1 MIGRRDFITLLAGA
15 AAAWPLAAR
24 AQQPAMPVIGYF
36 SGRSPEAEAP
46 ILGASRKGLEET
58 GYLAGQNIAI
68 EFRFSDGQDD
78 QLPALAAE
86 LVRRRVAVLVAT
98 DRPSALAAK
107 AATATI
113 PIVFT
118 SGADAVEI
126 GLVASLNRPG
136 GNATGVNIFT
146 TELGPKRLEL
156 LRQLLPN
163 AGTIAFIVNPTSAAT
178 GRQVSELQTAAA
190 ALGQQI
196 LVLNAG
202 SEKEIDEAFA
212 TIVERRVAAVLYPAS
227 LFFQVRQ
234 QQLVALAARHSIPAM
249 YEWREFVT
257 AGGLMSYSTN
267 RAEAFRQI
275 GIYTGRVLKGAN
287 PADLP
292 VMQSIRFEFVIN
304 LKTAKALGIKIS
316 DDLLSL
322 ADEVIE

>member
-1 MIGRRDFITLLAGA
+1 MRRRAFITLLGGA
-15 AAAWPLAAR
+15 VVAWPLAAR
-24 AQQPAMPVIGYF
+24 AQQQSAMPMIGYL

-46 ILGASRKGLEET
+46 IVGAFRRGLEET

-68 EFRFSDGQDD
+68 EFSFSDGRDD
-78 QLPALAAE
+78 QLPALAAD
-86 LVRRRVAVLVAT
+86 LVRRRVTVLVAT
-98 DRPSALAAK
+98 DRPSALATK

-126 GLVASLNRPG
+126 GLVASLNWPG

-163 AGTIAFIVNPTSAAT
+163 AGTIAFVVNPNSAFT
-178 GRQVSELQTAAA
+178 GRQVNELQTAAA

-202 SEKEIDEAFA
+202 NEKEINEAFA
-212 TIVERRVAAVLYPAS
+212 TIVERRVAAILYGAT

-234 QQLVALAARHSIPAM
+234 DQLIALAARHSIPAM

-257 AGGLMSYSTN
+257 AGGLMSYSTS
-267 RAEAFRQI
+267 RAEAYRQL

>member
-1 MIGRRDFITLLAGA
+1 MIRRREFITLLGGA
-15 AAAWPLAAR
+15 AVGWPLAAR
-24 AQQPAMPVIGYF
+24 AQPSAMPVIGYF

-46 ILGASRKGLEET
+46 ILAAFRRGLEET

-68 EFRFSDGQDD
+68 EFRFSDGRED
-78 QLPALAAE
+78 QLLALATE
-86 LVRRRVAVLVAT
+86 LVARRVAVLVAT

-118 SGADAVEI
+118 SGLDAVEL
-126 GLVASLNRPG
+126 GLVASLSRPG
-136 GNATGVNIFT
+136 GNATGVNVFS

-156 LRQLLPN
+156 LRQVVPK
-163 AGTIAFIVNPTSAAT
+163 AGTIAFIVNPNSATA
-178 GRQVSELQTAAA
+178 GRQVSELRTAVA

-202 SEKEIDEAFA
+202 NEKEIDEAFA
-212 TIVERRVAAVLYPAS
+212 TIVERRAAAVLYAAS
-227 LFFQVRQ
+227 PLFQVRQ
-234 QQLVALAARHSIPAM
+234 DQLVTLAARHSIPAM

-267 RAEAFRQI
+267 RAEAFRQA

>member
-1 MIGRRDFITLLAGA
+1 MRRREFMSLLGGA

-24 AQQPAMPVIGYF
+24 AQQTGTTVIGYF

-46 ILGASRKGLEET
+46 ILAAFRRGLEET
-58 GYLAGQNIAI
+58 GYLAGRNIAI
-68 EFRFSDGQDD
+68 EFRFSDGQDV
-78 QLPALAAE
+78 QLPALAAD

-107 AATATI
+107 AATSTI

-118 SGADAVEI
+118 SGADAVET

-163 AGTIAFIVNPTSAAT
+163 AGIIAFVVNPNSATA
-178 GRQVSELQTAAA
+178 GRQVSELLTAAA

-196 LVLNAG
+196 LVLNARN
-202 SEKEIDEAFA
+202 EKEIDEAFA
-212 TIVERRVAAVLYPAS
+212 TIVERRVAAALYAAS
-227 LFFQVRQ
+227 PLFQVRQ
-234 QQLVALAARHSIPAM
+234 HQLVALAARHSIPAM

-267 RAEAFRQI
+267 RAETFRQA

>member
-1 MIGRRDFITLLAGA
+1 VKRREFITLLGGA
-15 AAAWPLAAR
+15 AATWPLAAR

-46 ILGASRKGLEET
+46 ILGAFRKGLEET

-163 AGTIAFIVNPTSAAT
+163 AGTIAFIVNPNSATT

-234 QQLVALAARHSIPAM
+234 EQLVALAARHSIPAM

>member
-1 MIGRRDFITLLAGA
+1 MMRRAFISLLGGA
-15 AAAWPLAAR
+15 AAAWPLGAR

-46 ILGASRKGLEET
+46 ILGAFRKGLEET

-163 AGTIAFIVNPTSAAT
+163 AGTIAFIVNPNSATT

-234 QQLVALAARHSIPAM
+234 EQLVALAARHSIPAM

-267 RAEAFRQI
+267 RAEAYRQI

>member
-1 MIGRRDFITLLAGA
+1 VRRREFISLFGG
-15 AAAWPLAAR
+15 AAAWPLAVR
-24 AQQPAMPVIGYF
+24 AQQPAMPVVGYL

-46 ILGASRKGLEET
+46 IVAAVRRGLQEI

-78 QLPALAAE
+78 LLPALAAD
-86 LVRRRVAVLVAT
+86 LVGRRVTVLVAT

-136 GNATGVNIFT
+136 GNATGVNVFT

-156 LRQLLPN
+156 LRRVAP
-163 AGTIAFIVNPTSAAT
+163 GTIAFTVNPNATTS
-178 GRQVSELQTAAA
+178 GRQVNELQTAAA

-202 SEKEIDEAFA
+202 NEQEINEAFA
-212 TIVERRVAAVLYPAS
+212 TIVERRVAAVLYGAAV
-227 LFFQVRQ
+227 FFQVRQ
-234 QQLVALAARHSIPAM
+234 DQLIALAARHSIPAM

-267 RAEAFRQI
+267 RAEAFRQV

-304 LKTAKALGIKIS
+304 LKTAKALGIKLS

>member
-1 MIGRRDFITLLAGA
+1 MTRREFVTLIGG

-24 AQQPAMPVIGYF
+24 AQQPTMPVIGYL
-36 SGRSPEAEAP
+36 SGRSPEAEGP
-46 ILGASRKGLEET
+46 ILAALRRGLEET
-58 GYLAGQNIAI
+58 GYLADRNIAI
-68 EFRFSDGQDD
+68 EFRFSDGQED
-78 QLPALAAE
+78 QLPSLAAE

-107 AATATI
+107 AATSTI
-113 PIVFT
+113 PIVFA
-118 SGADAVEI
+118 SGLDSVEL

-136 GNATGVNIFT
+136 GNATGVHAFS

-156 LRQLLPN
+156 LRQVVPN
-163 AGTIAFIVNPTSAAT
+163 AGTIAFVVNPTSATAA
-178 GRQVSELQTAAA
+178 RQVNELQTAAA

-202 SEKEIDEAFA
+202 NEKEIDEAFA
-212 TIVERRVAAVLYPAS
+212 TIVERRVAAALYSATP
-227 LFFQVRQ
+227 LFQVRQ
-234 QQLVALAARHSIPAM
+234 DQLIALAARHAIPAM

-267 RAEAFRQI
+267 RAEAFRQV

-292 VMQSIRFEFVIN
+292 VMQTIRFEFVLN

-316 DDLLSL
+316 GDLLSV

>member
-1 MIGRRDFITLLAGA
+1 VSTRRDFITLLGGA

-36 SGRSPEAEAP
+36 SGRSPEVEAP
-46 ILGASRKGLEET
+46 ILAAFRRGLEET

-68 EFRFSDGQDD
+68 EFRFSDGRDD

-86 LVRRRVAVLVAT
+86 LVRRRVAVLVTT

-113 PIVFT
+113 PIVFA
-118 SGADAVEI
+118 SGLDAVEI

-156 LRQLLPN
+156 LRQVVPN
-163 AGTIAFIVNPTSAAT
+163 AGTIAFLVNLNTAT
-178 GRQVSELQTAAA
+178 AGRQVNELQTVAA

-202 SEKEIDEAFA
+202 SEKEIDA
-212 TIVERRVAAVLYPAS
+212 TIVERRVAAVLYAAS
-227 LFFQVRQ
+227 LLFQVRQ
-234 QQLVALAARHSIPAM
+234 EQLIALAARHSIPAM

-267 RAEAFRQI
+267 RAEAFRQV
-275 GIYTGRVLKGAN
+275 GIYTGRVLNGAN
-287 PADLP
+287 PAHLP

-304 LKTAKALGIKIS
+304 LKTAKALGIQIS
-316 DDLLSL
+316 GDLLSL